1 MKGEDLRNQLIA
13 NCRLPIVD
21 FKLKNKN
28 ANAIFSN
35 PNRIKIG
42 NRQSKI
48 GNVFTLIE
56 LLVVIAIIAILA
68 SILLPALSRA
78 KGTAKT
84 IHCLNNLKS
93 TFLVTA
99 MYCDDY
105 KTVRIPSQSSTSASV
120 PRAIDKYWH
129 RTLMLT
135 GYVQFPTGFS
145 ASNYTSMTG
154 SPVPGIFECPEVT
167 SRKDHLGWSSW
178 RGCHYGINHYLN
190 GYAWDWFWPPNVELP
205 RPEKTCYFGE
215 KMWAS
220 ENYVQIAQD
229 ANGEYTVFR
238 HSGNR
243 TSNTVFLDGHANT
256 LTRNQIPMSS
266 RFSNANGYYYWRDPH
281 NLTTWKDLPE

>member
-1 MKGEDLRNQLIA
+1 MKMKSLRNQLAIA
-13 NCRLPIVD
+13 
-21 FKLKNKN
+21 
-28 ANAIFSN
+28 
-35 PNRIKIG
+35 
-42 NRQSKI
+42 NRQSTI
-48 GNVFTLIE
+48 GNNFTLVE

-68 SILLPALSRA
+68 SMLLPALSKAR
-78 KGTAKT
+78 GMAKT

-99 MYCDDY
+99 LYCDDY
-105 KTVRIPSQSSTSASV
+105 RTVRIPSQSSTSAAV

-145 ASNYTSMTG
+145 ASNYTTMTG

-167 SRKDHLGWSSW
+167 GQKDHLGWSTW
-178 RGCHYGINHYLN
+178 RGCHYGINYYLN
-190 GYAWDWFWPPNVELP
+190 GYSWDWFWPPNQELP
-205 RPEKTCYFGE
+205 SPEKTCYFGE

-243 TSNTVFLDGHANT
+243 TSNTVFLDGHAKT
-256 LTRNQIPMSS
+256 LTRYQIPMISM
-266 RFSNANGYYYWRDPH
+266 FGNGANGYYYWRDPH
-281 NLTTWKDLPE
+281 SLTTWKDLPE